1 MNNRKIQ
8 AHIYSKSPIFL
19 FKALTVITL
28 SNTYFCG
35 YYYSMKKLVAIVTL
49 AVLFAC
55 NNGTK
60 DPQPETPPVNTP
72 KIMSYSVIAT
82 YPHDTSSYTQGL
94 IVYKGQLYEGT
105 GNYGK
110 SRLRRVEI
118 KTGKALQDIS
128 LPAEYFGE
136 GITILHDTLYQLT
149 WKEKK
154 VFVYTLK
161 DFKKI
166 REYTV
171 DFEGWGITND
181 GSNLIISAG
190 GSNEILYY
198 KPEGFTLLK
207 RQSITEAGLPADN
220 LNELEYIDG
229 FIYANQYQTPYILK
243 ISPTSGEV
251 VAKTDI
257 TDLYTRSKAKYSET
271 EVPNGIAYD
280 ADTRKIYIT
289 GKWWPELYELQLGQ

>member
-8 AHIYSKSPIFL
+8 APGYSKNTMPV
-19 FKALTVITL
+19 FKALTTITV
-28 SNTYFCG
+28 SSTYFCG
-35 YYYSMKKLVAIVTL
+35 NYDIMRKFFWLPSL
-49 AVLFAC
+49 LFLTAC
-55 NNGTK
+55 NNGTS
-60 DPQPETPPVNTP
+60 DPQPETPPVNSA

-94 IVYKGQLYEGT
+94 LVYKGQLYEGT

-110 SRLRRVEI
+110 SRLRRVDL
-118 KTGKALQDIS
+118 KTGKAIQDIS

-154 VFVYTLK
+154 VLVYTLK

-166 REYTV
+166 KEYTV

-181 GSNLIISAG
+181 GTNLIISAG
-190 GSNEILYY
+190 GTNEILYY

-207 RQSITEAGLPADN
+207 RQSITEAGIPADS

-229 FIYANQYQTPYILK
+229 FIYANQYQTPFILK

-257 TDLYTRSKAKYSET
+257 TDLFTRSKAKYSET
-271 EVPNGIAYD
+271 EVANGIAYD
-280 ADTRKIYIT
+280 PETKKIYVT
-289 GKWWPELYELQLGQ
+289 GKWWPELYEVQFGQ